1 MARRTKME
9 AEQTREQIIDAA
21 EELFLTRGV
30 ARATLEQIAQ
40 AAGVTRGAIYWHFRN
55 KTDLFDAMY
64 CRVHDPVEDLVS
76 QSLALEDEGAIEALR
91 NFCVQSLLSLAR
103 DRRRRRVYSILFH
116 HCEFVDGLQESN
128 QRLIAIQ
135 HRGLASMEALF
146 RRARE
151 QGSLPNVCPRLA
163 VIAIHTSMLGL
174 YFDYLREP
182 DAYDLEREAA
192 PLVDLIFRC
201 IT

>member
-163 VIAIHTSMLGL
+163 AIAIHTSMLGL

>member
-1 MARRTKME
+1 ME

-163 VIAIHTSMLGL
+163 AIVIHTSMLGL

>member
-163 VIAIHTSMLGL
+163 AIAIHTSMLGL
-174 YFDYLREP
+174 YFDYLWEP

>member
-103 DRRRRRVYSILFH
+103 DRRRRWVYSILFH

-163 VIAIHTSMLGL
+163 AIVIHTSMLGL

>member
-1 MARRTKME
+1 MVRKTKQDAQATRARILDT
-9 AEQTREQIIDAA
+9 AECVFQRK
-21 EELFLTRGV
+21 GV
-30 ARATLEQIAQ
+30 SATSLQEIAQ
-40 AAGVTRGAIYWHFRN
+40 AAGLTRGAIYWHFRN

-163 VIAIHTSMLGL
+163 AIVIHTSMLGL

>member
-1 MARRTKME
+1 MARRTKVE

-64 CRVHDPVEDLVS
+64 CRVHDPVEDLVN

-163 VIAIHTSMLGL
+163 AITIHTAMLGL

-182 DAYDLEREAA
+182 DAYDLEKEAA

>member
-1 MARRTKME
+1 ME

-163 VIAIHTSMLGL
+163 AIAIHTSMLGL

>member
-163 VIAIHTSMLGL
+163 AIVIHTSMLGL

>member
-163 VIAIHTSMLGL
+163 AITIHTSMLGL

-182 DAYDLEREAA
+182 DAYDLEKEAA

>member
-1 MARRTKME
+1 ME

-103 DRRRRRVYSILFH
+103 DRRRRWVYSILFH

-163 VIAIHTSMLGL
+163 AIAIHTSMLGL

>member
-103 DRRRRRVYSILFH
+103 DRRRRWVYSILFH

-163 VIAIHTSMLGL
+163 AIAIHTSMLGL